1 MNPNVRKPCSRGRHP
16 KSKTRRPQGNKG
28 TTNSLADN
36 GETGNELKE
45 EGIYNAHSVAKGLPG
60 MKVAFDRL
68 LSASSVMFS
77 CSVSAVVVPSFTR
90 VLPAGEFFSSP

>member
-1 MNPNVRKPCSRGRHP
+1 MF
-16 KSKTRRPQGNKG
+16 GNKAPVVATQKAKRGDPGG

-36 GETGNELKE
+36 GGTGNELKE
-45 EGIYNAHSVAKGLPG
+45 EGLYNAHSVAKGLPG

-68 LSASSVMFS
+68 LSASSFMFS

-90 VLPAGEFFSSP
+90 VLPDGEFFSSP